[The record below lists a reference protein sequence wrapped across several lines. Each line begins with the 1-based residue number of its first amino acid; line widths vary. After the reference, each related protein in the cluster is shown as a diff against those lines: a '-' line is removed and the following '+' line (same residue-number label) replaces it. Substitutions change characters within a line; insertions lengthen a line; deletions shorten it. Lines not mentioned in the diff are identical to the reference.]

1 MVFNNRKIVLAD
13 TVFTRRGF
21 PEKIQADLLILSKNA
36 PARLAQLLQVFDC
49 RQLVF
54 DASCPFYKVNNWKT
68 EAAKLGLHCFSVVDN
83 GAFVM
88 NMD

>member
-1 MVFNNRKIVLAD
+1 
-13 TVFTRRGF
+13 
-21 PEKIQADLLILSKNA
+21 
-36 PARLAQLLQVFDC
+36 
-49 RQLVF
+49 
-54 DASCPFYKVNNWKT
+54 VNKWKQ